1 MAASA
6 SLTVKQVL
14 EECLN
19 DGSAVDNSIEP
30 VCSVEDAIKGSVN
43 TFYPLRQLLDDYSGF
58 RVEARSCLEDVFKKH
73 DAQINN
79 MERVL
84 LSRVSVWPMITSEV
98 LMWVKCIK
106 RRMLATPK
114 ARNPWY
120 IEIKRD
126 LPQEIFKHMK
136 DAIKTGVSAFG
147 VSVEDSIV
155 KFTKKKRLLRDF
167 SKFSGLTQSEIK
179 TKMKKTF
186 SGNRKNSKAEVL
198 VDEKKPFTI
207 CYDQKRLQVTVKC
220 HYGCWNEF
228 GYGFHG

>member
-6 SLTVKQVL
+6 SLTVEQVL

-19 DGSAVDNSIEP
+19 DVNAVDNSKEP
-30 VCSVEDAIKGSVN
+30 VCSLEDAIKGSVN
-43 TFYPLRQLLDDYSGF
+43 TFYPLRQLLEDYSGF
-58 RVEARSCLEDVFKKH
+58 HVEAQSCLEDE
-73 DAQINN
+73 AQRNN

-84 LSRVSVWPMITSEV
+84 LSRASVWPMITSEV
-98 LMWVKCIK
+98 LVWVKCIN
-106 RRMLATPK
+106 RQMLATPK
-114 ARNPWY
+114 AGDPWY
-120 IEIKRD
+120 IEIKHD
-126 LPQEIFKHMK
+126 LLQEIFKHMK
-136 DAIKTGVSAFG
+136 DAIKTGVSVFG

-155 KFTKKKRLLRDF
+155 KFTQKKRLYRDF
-167 SKFSGLTQSEIK
+167 SKFCGLTESEIK